1 VRIEVSSF
9 VEADLDA
16 IASSIAQDNP
26 RRALSFLRQMR
37 EEILGLGR
45 NPLRFQVRTE
55 LEGDARMA
63 RVGRYGILFRI
74 HYDAVRVERV
84 VYVTGDLLAL
94 FQSEE

>member
-16 IASSIAQDNP
+16 IADSIALDHP
-26 RRALSFLRQMR
+26 RRALSFLRQIR
-37 EEILGLGR
+37 EEILALGHR
-45 NPLRFQVRTE
+45 PLRFQLRTE

-74 HYDAVRVERV
+74 HEDAVRVERV
-84 VYVTGDLLAL
+84 VYLTEDLRAL
-94 FQSEE
+94 FQQEE